1 MEIGDVLWFIAVA
14 IGALIL
20 GAGVAF
26 AMLQWQKRPRNPA
39 RGYAQDKAVDQLY
52 KRPPKE

>member
-26 AMLQWQKRPRNPA
+26 AMLQWQKHPRNPA
-39 RGYAQDKAVDQLY
+39 RGHAQDKAVDRLY